1 MIYLATD
8 HNGVEKM
15 NFVKEWLTKN
25 GYEYVSCGADTYDK
39 ADSYVDYIKK
49 ANELVKQEGN
59 LGIYMCGTGLGASI
73 AANRCKGI
81 RAVLCNMPES
91 AYLGRFHNNANV
103 LVVSGGY
110 KGYPKLSKHKL
121 VKILKTFLTTPFEGD
136 RHIQRIK
143 DLDEMY

>member
-1 MIYLATD
+1 MKIRLASP
-8 HNGVEKM
+8 VLM
-15 NFVKEWLTKN
+15 P
-25 GYEYVSCGADTYDK
+25 
-39 ADSYVDYIKK
+39 DSIVDG
-49 ANELVKQEGN
+49 E
-59 LGIYMCGTGLGASI
+59 
-73 AANRCKGI
+73 GI